1 MVVVLTLLL
10 LIVVLAFVGYPLLR
24 PAVPAAAQPTAP
36 AEEQR
41 EQLLGEREN
50 VLATLKDLELEHS
63 IGNLSD
69 GDYDALRA
77 AQRHKAVAIFRELDR
92 VDANGPPVAVQHPSV
107 LDHLTLDEQL
117 EEEIARARQRLN
129 GTDPDTAPLA
139 PEGRSGPASA
149 CPACGTTRS
158 SHDNF
163 CAHCGARLERGTREQ

>member
-1 MVVVLTLLL
+1 MRKV

-24 PAVPAAAQPTAP
+24 PAVPEAAEPAAP

-50 VLATLKDLELEHS
+50 VLSTLKDLELEHS

-69 GDYDALRA
+69 GDYDALRT
-77 AQRHKAVAIFRELDR
+77 AQRHKAVALFRELDR
-92 VDANGPPVAVQHPSV
+92 LDDPGPAVVSHHPSM
-107 LDHLTLDEQL
+107 LDHLTMDEQL
-117 EEEIARARQRLN
+117 EKEIARARQRLN
-129 GTDPDTAPLA
+129 GIDPDTAP
-139 PEGRSGPASA
+139 GTQGPAVT

-163 CAHCGARLERGTREQ
+163 CAHCGARLE

>member
-1 MVVVLTLLL
+1 MVIVLTLLL
-10 LIVVLAFVGYPLLR
+10 LIVVLAFVGYPLVR
-24 PAVPAAAQPTAP
+24 PAVRAAAGSAAP
-36 AEEQR
+36 EQEQR

-50 VLATLKDLELEHS
+50 VLSTLKDLELEHS

-92 VDANGPPVAVQHPSV
+92 LDDPGPAAVAQHPSM

-129 GTDPDTAPLA
+129 GTDPDTAP
-139 PEGRSGPASA
+139 GTQGPAVA

-163 CAHCGARLERGTREQ
+163 CAHCGARLERG

>member
-1 MVVVLTLLL
+1 MVIALTLLL
-10 LIVVLAFVGYPLLR
+10 LLVVLAFVGYPLLR
-24 PAVPAAAQPTAP
+24 PAVPAGAEPAAP

-50 VLATLKDLELEHS
+50 ALATLKDLELEHS

-77 AQRHKAVAIFRELDR
+77 AQRHKAVAIFGELDR
-92 VDANGPPVAVQHPSV
+92 LDTDGPAVAVQHPSV

-129 GTDPDTAPLA
+129 GTDRAGAPL
-139 PEGRSGPASA
+139 PPGGRAGRAGP

-163 CAHCGARLERGTREQ
+163 CAHCGARLERG